1 VPPDLAALPWGDF
14 AQLGACGA
22 LAGLLMGLFGIAGG
36 TVLVPALFAV
46 LTVFYGVSPGQAT
59 RIAVAT
65 SLACI
70 VVSTVAKLMAQKRL
84 GTLRAGVVAQML
96 APIAA
101 GVALAAIASPH
112 IPAELLQRAFGAYL
126 VLYLLYSVSRKSDSR
141 DDVHVTLPVQEARA
155 VGLGIGFAS
164 GLLGIGGAF
173 LSTPYLMHRGM
184 TCKGANA
191 AAPAVLLAVSIV
203 GTLAYLCVPI
213 HAAAPGLVGSVALP
227 LVLVLGVPAAAVSS
241 LAERWGNALST
252 GTHKRAF
259 EALLLV
265 MALKFLLVP

>member
-1 VPPDLAALPWGDF
+1 MFADVPWSELI
-14 AQLGACGA
+14 QLGAAGA

-36 TVLVPALFAV
+36 TVLVPALLAV
-46 LTVFYGVSPGQAT
+46 LTMIYGVDADQAI

-65 SLACI
+65 SLGCI
-70 VVSTVAKLMAQKRL
+70 VVSTVAKLLAQKRL

-101 GVALAAIASPH
+101 GATLAAFASPY
-112 IPAELLQRAFGAYL
+112 IPAQLLQRAFGVYVA
-126 VLYLLYSVSRKSDSR
+126 LYLLYSVTRKADSR
-141 DDVHVTLPVQEARA
+141 DDTRVALPAGEARA

-173 LSTPYLMHRGM
+173 LSTPYLIHRGM
-184 TCKGANA
+184 TNKGANA
-191 AAPAVLLAVSIV
+191 ASPAVLLAVSIV

-213 HAAAPGLVGSVALP
+213 HAAAPGLVGSVAMP
-227 LVLVLGVPAAAVSS
+227 LVLALGVPAAAVSL
-241 LAERWGNALST
+241 LAERWGHALSV

-259 EALLLV
+259 EAFLLLV
-265 MALKFLLVP
+265 AVKLLVAP